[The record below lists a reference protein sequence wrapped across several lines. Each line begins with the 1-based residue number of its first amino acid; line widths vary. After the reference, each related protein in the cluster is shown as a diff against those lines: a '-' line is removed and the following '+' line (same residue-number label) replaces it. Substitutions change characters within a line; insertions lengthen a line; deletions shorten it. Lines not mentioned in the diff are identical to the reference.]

1 MASFDLGVAQIDGAG
16 GISVPARVRM
26 RAVPGALAA
35 SASVAGDT
43 RLNKFRIGGLLAAAA
58 TVTSS
63 PYPWYG
69 ATSAPPVRGQFA
81 AMPDAV
87 GSHAFAITPSDFT
100 VFSPPTRW
108 LWIGSTGTLT
118 VVMNDGGQIAFGT
131 VPVGRLPLSVQQVL
145 STGTS
150 ASAIVGVT

>member
-1 MASFDLGVAQIDGAG
+1 MATFDLAARLDAG
-16 GISVPARVRM
+16 GVISSRASVRVRV
-26 RAVPGALAA
+26 APGALAA
-35 SASVAGDT
+35 SASVSSNP
-43 RLNKFRIGGLLAAAA
+43 RLNRFYLSSTLRAVSSTTGSAYRWLGAA
-58 TVTSS
+58 SS
-63 PYPWYG
+63 PVLR
-69 ATSAPPVRGQFA
+69 SQFA

-87 GSHAFAITPSDFT
+87 GTHAFAITPSDFT

-118 VVMNDGGQIAFGT
+118 VVMNDGSQIAFGA
-131 VPVGRLPLSVQQVL
+131 VPVGRIPLSVQQVL